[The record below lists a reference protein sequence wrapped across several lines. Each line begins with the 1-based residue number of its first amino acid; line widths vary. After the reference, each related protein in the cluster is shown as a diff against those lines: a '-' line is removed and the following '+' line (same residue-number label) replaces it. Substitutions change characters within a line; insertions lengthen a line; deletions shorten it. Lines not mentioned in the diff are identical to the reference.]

1 MSERFDIIAAQ
12 IADINV
18 KTRELRVSNAQ
29 LQADNAAKTK
39 LILDAQDRINELEA
53 RLALQSSGDTELAA
67 VSASLAELLAE
78 LSPPADPAPV
88 EPTPIES
95 APVEIVS
102 APVA

>member
-18 KTRELRVSNAQ
+18 KTRELRASNAQ
-29 LQADNAAKTK
+29 LQADNAAKTR
-39 LILDAQDRINELEA
+39 LILDAQDRINDLDA

-78 LSPPADPAPV
+78 LGPSV
-88 EPTPIES
+88 EPALVEVSVDPV
-95 APVEIVS
+95 PVEIAY